1 MQDQDISMIAVDDIW
16 IFIWMQTFGH
26 QEEWKDKTWW
36 SRQSEEKEL
45 VRKLP
50 TFRLARTDTTVYKSK
65 DWELPVAG

>member
-1 MQDQDISMIAVDDIW
+1 
-16 IFIWMQTFGH
+16 MQTFGH

-50 TFRLARTDTTVYKSK
+50 TSRLARTDTTVYKSK